1 MGTGTKSV
9 THAGMGM
16 GTGMFSNR
24 GKFRRYSQGFSCG
37 FFHSKVVSCGF
48 CSLRKFR
55 RNLYQTKI
63 ISKLIYKIETA
74 TNPSFS
80 VEPKLHLRFNLRSF
94 RFSFRFVLRLRP
106 SSFKL
111 QIHSQIRSPKIRQP
125 SASIFKI
132 QSNRVMR
139 PLRYRKI
146 FIFLFKLWL

>member
-1 MGTGTKSV
+1 MGNKLP
-9 THAGMGM
+9 
-16 GTGMFSNR
+16 
-24 GKFRRYSQGFSCG
+24 KFRRYSQGFSCG

-48 CSLRKFR
+48 CSFRKFR

-80 VEPKLHLRFNLRSF
+80 VEPKLHL
-94 RFSFRFVLRLRP
+94 RFVLRLRP

>member
-1 MGTGTKSV
+1 MQQQEACT
-9 THAGMGM
+9 
-16 GTGMFSNR
+16 FS
-24 GKFRRYSQGFSCG
+24 
-37 FFHSKVVSCGF
+37 
-48 CSLRKFR
+48 
-55 RNLYQTKI
+55 
-63 ISKLIYKIETA
+63 
-74 TNPSFS
+74 PSFVS
-80 VEPKLHLRFNLRSF
+80 IHLRFDFTFFNLQITSLISPS
-94 RFSFRFVLRLRP
+94 SFRFVLRLRP